1 MGRAARVLGQ
11 RPGGPERLPS
21 RGAAPSASRFLP
33 PAPSFPDSSQ
43 LPSTFSWAPAL
54 VPLPAKQLR
63 SSASIPPPSCFPSF
77 LSVARAPLLV
87 YLPHTRVA
95 GGARRLGARASPA
108 PTYRDEPR
116 PHHSK
121 HGPAPPRAPKP
132 GAEEGEGAF
141 GPSLREG
148 AGSKCI
154 RPPAAG
160 RAGGGGAWAQAG
172 LAAHPAPPRRAPPRP
187 RRSGCSQPRE
197 RIGGRVGS
205 VSLRREDAR
214 LSLGADVPKDD
225 LSPCSG
231 SQLRLRFRRE
241 RPRYLAPS
249 GGSAGLTPPGPGS
262 SRRGWEARRAGK
274 VLLGSRRG
282 AQRCG
287 VPAPDPRALP
297 LGRLGGTLCIFAA
310 A

>member
-1 MGRAARVLGQ
+1 MGWAARVLGQ
-11 RPGGPERLPS
+11 RPGDRSACLP
-21 RGAAPSASRFLP
+21 AEPLP
-33 PAPSFPDSSQ
+33 RRPGFPDSSQ

-54 VPLPAKQLR
+54 VPLPAQQLR

-95 GGARRLGARASPA
+95 GEARRLGARASPA

-121 HGPAPPRAPKP
+121 RGPAPPRAPKP

-148 AGSKCI
+148 AGSKGI

-172 LAAHPAPPRRAPPRP
+172 LAARPPRP
-187 RRSGCSQPRE
+187 RGSGCSQPRE
-197 RIGGRVGS
+197 RVGGRVGS
-205 VSLRREDAR
+205 VSLGREDAG

-225 LSPCSG
+225 WSPCSR
-231 SQLRLRFRRE
+231 SQLGLRFRRE

-262 SRRGWEARRAGK
+262 SRRGWAARRAGQA
-274 VLLGSRRG
+274 LLGPRRG